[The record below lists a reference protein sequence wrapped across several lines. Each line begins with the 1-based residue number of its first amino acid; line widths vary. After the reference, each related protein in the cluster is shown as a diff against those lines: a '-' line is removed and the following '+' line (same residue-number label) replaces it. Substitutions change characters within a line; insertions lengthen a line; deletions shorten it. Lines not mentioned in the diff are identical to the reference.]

1 MYGIRICGNEAKLH
15 AGYCSGHVSSTFKS
29 TTFLDGVRF
38 LSNIVRSF
46 KIYTHLCLLLSKAQ
60 GE

>member
-1 MYGIRICGNEAKLH
+1 MCGNEAKPH

-29 TTFLDGVRF
+29 TTFLHGVRF

-46 KIYTHLCLLLSKAQ
+46 KICTHLFLLFSKAQ